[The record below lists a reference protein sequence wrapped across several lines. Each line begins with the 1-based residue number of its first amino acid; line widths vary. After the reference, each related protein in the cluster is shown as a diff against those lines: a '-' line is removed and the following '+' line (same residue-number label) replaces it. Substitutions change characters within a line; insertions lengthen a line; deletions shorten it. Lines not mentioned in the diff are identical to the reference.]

1 MVLIGEKR
9 EKLRIKATEFIE
21 EIASLVDGKQ
31 LRFEM
36 QLDDY
41 YNRNGGLT
49 LKINETYFGYTTY
62 QTRFTTIYSKST
74 YDNDDKLYTLLQN
87 DRFDYYTD
95 VLLDLLANKENILK
109 MINDEIKYKED
120 LLDKILN

>member
-1 MVLIGEKR
+1 MELTGEKR
-9 EKLRIKATEFIE
+9 EKLRIKATELIE
-21 EIASLVDGKQ
+21 EIVSLIDGKQ

-36 QLDDY
+36 QLNDY

>member
-1 MVLIGEKR
+1 MELTGEKR
-9 EKLRIKATEFIE
+9 EKLKIKATEFIE

-36 QLDDY
+36 QLNDY
-41 YNRNGGLT
+41 YNNKGGLT

-62 QTRFTTIYSKST
+62 QTRFVTIYCKST
-74 YDNDDKLYTLLQN
+74 YDNDDKVYTLLQN

-95 VLLDLLANKENILK
+95 ILLDLLANRENILK
-109 MINDEIKYKED
+109 MINAEINYKED
-120 LLDKILN
+120 LLDKILG

>member
-1 MVLIGEKR
+1 MELNREKR

-21 EIASLVDGKQ
+21 EIASLIEGKQ

-41 YNRNGGLT
+41 YNRYGGFT

-74 YDNDDKLYTLLQN
+74 YDNDDKVYTLLQN
-87 DRFDYYTD
+87 DNFNYYTD
-95 VLLDLLANKENILK
+95 ILLDLLANKDNILK
-109 MINDEIKYKED
+109 MINEEITYRD
-120 LLDKILN
+120 ALLDKILG

>member
-1 MVLIGEKR
+1 MQLVGEKR
-9 EKLRIKATEFIE
+9 EKLKVKATEFVE
-21 EIASLVDGKQ
+21 EIASLIDGKQ

-36 QLDDY
+36 QLTDY

-74 YDNDDKLYTLLQN
+74 YDDDKLYNLLQN

-95 VLLDLLANKENILK
+95 VLLDLLANKDKIIT
-109 MINDEIKYKED
+109 MINDEINYKEK
-120 LLDKILN
+120 LLNDILN

>member
-1 MVLIGEKR
+1 MELTGEKR
-9 EKLRIKATEFIE
+9 EKLRIKATEFIK
-21 EIASLVDGKQ
+21 EIASLIDGKQ

-74 YDNDDKLYTLLQN
+74 YDDDKLYNLLQN

-95 VLLDLLANKENILK
+95 ILLDLLANRDRILK
-109 MINDEIKYKED
+109 MINDEIEYKED
-120 LLDKILN
+120 LLDKILG

>member
-1 MVLIGEKR
+1 MELTGEKR
-9 EKLRIKATEFIE
+9 EKLRIRATEFVE
-21 EIASLVDGKQ
+21 EIASLIDGKQ
-31 LRFEM
+31 LRFEI
-36 QLDDY
+36 QLDGY

-74 YDNDDKLYTLLQN
+74 YDDDKIYNLLQN

-95 VLLDLLANKENILK
+95 VLLDLLANRDRILK
-109 MINDEIKYKED
+109 MIKDEIEYKED